1 MANPSPP
8 PTPEPSSPRRRSLK
22 RVLIGG
28 GLVVVLATLGYRVS
42 TAWLRSQLPGFV
54 EAQIIPI
61 LNRPLELGTVQQLS
75 LTGVDFNGLYL
86 PPTADN
92 ANSLRVGQIR
102 VQYNLLALLNG
113 QLPVTITLSDLD
125 LIAQQG
131 EDGQWL
137 TLDLNLP
144 EPTDEDLPVEIPL
157 NLIIERGNL
166 ELTAQGRSPVPF
178 EIGVQGDASLSQAFE
193 EAAYDLAITLPEGA
207 VEVQGTTR
215 LSTLESRVNN
225 RVQQVQL
232 LQFLA
237 LFPPELGLG
246 DRIPLSSGSVNG
258 NLNLEIP
265 PLLNDTGTLDW
276 RLPEIRGTLNLNELV
291 ANLDSLSQPLTAEVN
306 LRFQGRRLQLDRLTA
321 QTGNAQ
327 TGNLQLNGSGS
338 ISESAGYNLA
348 FSVPEIALERLS
360 SLINDPLPAPLDSL
374 GLTGILQG
382 QAQLLGDLNDPQFTL
397 NLSNSTPLILAQTGI
412 SELRANLTADLDRIT
427 LNGFRLSP
435 AVGGRILAQGDAEIG
450 QWTRLLLAAY
460 PEELPNRPRLA
471 NPDGSNLNLDLRL
484 DLPSDALVAPYL
496 SLPNT
501 VSLGQLLAQVN
512 VSGPLTNPQANL
524 TWSTPDVLAADVG
537 AVSSQGNA
545 RFANNRLNLE
555 QAEITAGGGEITLT
569 GNADLLTQI
578 WQLDVASSPLNLSP
592 FLPLTAQLT
601 ELTAQ
606 LSGRLDDLSPAGV
619 RGTLALGLNLADGVA
634 RLQGTLNQGEV
645 DVEALAWDLSARGL
659 TLELPLAV
667 SLSSGQARLRSSL
680 ASLMDAAVARDLSG
694 IRLDAEGRLA
704 IADGTA
710 QVQAQVANGRIESDF
725 SAANVALN
733 PYLPNV
739 PATVRLSLT
748 DTVGLMS
755 AAGTAR
761 LSVANLLG
769 VLDTAD
775 LTRLDPQIT
784 TEAQFALNQ
793 GSGTVLAEVAGG
805 QWQLTTDAN
814 LPVDDALVQEL
825 LGDRIVTSPRFPA
838 TLLAQANLSGSLN
851 PLLQLGAVPIPAQVN
866 RLTANIDGDLLDAQ
880 GDVLLSNLRQTPDLG
895 VNLRLDANYDS
906 QRLPLTLLLADV
918 AVGENLKSPSQVNI
932 DGSVAFSGQFQGRNL
947 LSNPFG
953 EGNLNLAGGVEL
965 RNFAVNEVA
974 FDPLMAGTV
983 QLQTGGTLALA
994 LQGPGTEGD
1003 RLAVALEACQQGARC
1018 LAPYLPRDFA
1028 IRKQVNGEVLFSAEG
1043 ERQGDRFAIGL
1054 DNFNVALLNLFPGR
1068 PLGITGPLR
1077 GQVTGE
1083 IVSDLFTLQTQGG
1096 VRVAN
1101 PGLGYLRAEAIAAEF
1116 GYDGQETVIRN
1127 GVLQLQDSR
1136 FVLNAAAQ
1144 LDLLGVVQGRIPL
1157 TAWPQTPV
1165 QGQLTVESG
1174 TVGDLLT
1181 TVAWYEIEDL
1191 LRRGVASPSLDPQD
1205 LTATGVGIPKQP
1217 LLDQLALFERIRN
1230 QVIERVTP
1238 TGEPQPPQVAEIE
1251 GTYTAAVTLGG
1262 TLGNPNLT
1270 ADLAASDWVWYTQ
1283 PPTPLAPSEPR
1294 PRLTL
1299 DDLRVRASFADN
1311 RLTIEEARIQ
1321 AEGGEAFLVG
1331 RVSQTQLE
1339 GGFEVVDVPLSL
1351 LQRFVSLPV
1360 TVAGDLRLQGRFGGT
1375 LQEPSLLGEV
1385 AVESPQLNDRL
1396 LESFLGNFSYDGD
1409 RVEFATLAPSW
1420 SQLEVSVPFPL
1431 TELTPETAIAK
1442 RAGTAIAQGRLSL
1455 DTPAFELL
1463 EALSEGQVV
1472 WLGGEGQ
1479 VDVAARLDLLA
1490 LTSGEIERI
1499 LQSFEADGTIAF
1511 DQAQVE
1517 AAAFPDA
1524 QTQIDGVIRFNEE
1537 QLDVEGLLAQV
1548 ADGSF
1553 SLAGTLP
1560 LLVPNPD
1567 LERPLTL
1574 TVDQGAIA
1582 LAGLYR
1588 GQLDG
1593 AITVAGTALTPV
1605 IGGGIELSQGRVS
1618 IPGGELAAGG
1628 GILESSVTNS
1638 TAANSTATN
1647 STAANSTTTTSP
1659 FITPVLDG
1667 FRVSLGED
1675 LRIVNPVPS
1684 FNARVTGLVTVN
1696 GVIDGDLGNL
1706 QPQGTI
1712 RVEEGQLTVLSSV
1725 FFVTPGR
1732 LQTVT
1737 FLPEE
1742 GLLNPQLDLQ
1752 VSTLVSEQRRNPMAD
1767 RDRNSNEVPDTTILP
1782 LRQSRQ
1788 LLVNISLDTM
1798 AQDLLAALL
1807 ADASGEVTV
1816 QGFESNEALLDT
1828 VQLSSIP
1835 NRSENELVSLL
1846 GGQVVTTID
1855 EIGQLRGTEFFEYAL
1870 VRFVLEPELTEI
1882 LVDIDRVA
1890 NQAGAA
1896 IGLDRLSVFPI
1907 GQIEAIYELNERSL
1921 LGLTYDYGFSGF
1933 LLQGGQTESGTP
1945 GFESI
1950 ELRYELRF

>member
-1 MANPSPP
+1 MANPPP
-8 PTPEPSSPRRRSLK
+8 RPTPEPSPPRRRSLK
-22 RVLIGG
+22 RLLIGG
-28 GLVVVLATLGYRVS
+28 GIVVILGTVGYRV
-42 TAWLRSQLPGFV
+42 TTTWLRSQLPGLI

-61 LNRPLELGTVQQLS
+61 LNRPLELGAVQRLS
-75 LTGVDFNGLYL
+75 LTGVALDGLYL

-92 ANSLRVGQIR
+92 PNSLRVDQIR
-102 VQYNLLALLNG
+102 IQYNLPALLSG
-113 QLPVTITLSDLD
+113 QLPVTITLRDPS

-131 EDGQWL
+131 DDGQWL

-144 EPTDEDLPVEIPL
+144 EPSDEELPIEIPL
-157 NLIIERGNL
+157 NLIIEGGHL
-166 ELTAQGRSPVPF
+166 QLTPQGRSEAF
-178 EIGVQGDASLSQAFE
+178 ELGFQGDATLTQAFDQ
-193 EAAYDLAITLPEGA
+193 AQYDLAVTLPEGA
-207 VEVQGTTR
+207 IDVQGTTR
-215 LSTLESRVNN
+215 LSTLETRLNP
-225 RVQQVQL
+225 RLQQVQL
-232 LQFLA
+232 RQFFA
-237 LFPPELGLG
+237 LLPPEVG
-246 DRIPLSSGSVNG
+246 DRIPLTSGSVNG

-265 PLLNDTGTLDW
+265 PLLDDAGPLNWGW
-276 RLPEIRGTLNLNELV
+276 PEIRGTLNLDELT
-291 ANLDSLSQPLTAEVN
+291 ANLDGLNQPLTAEVN
-306 LRFQGRRLQLDRLTA
+306 LRFQGRRLQLDRLT
-321 QTGNAQ
+321 AQ

-360 SLINDPLPAPLDSL
+360 GLIDDPLLAPLDTLS
-374 GLTGILQG
+374 LTGVLQG
-382 QAQLLGDLNDPQFTL
+382 QAQLLGDLTNPQLTL
-397 NLSNSTPLILAQTGI
+397 NLSNSSPLIVAQTGI
-412 SELRANLTADLDRIT
+412 SQLRANLTATLDRVT
-427 LNGFRLSP
+427 LNGLRLNP
-435 AVGGRILAQGDAEIG
+435 AVGGSIVGRGDAEIG
-450 QWTRLLLAAY
+450 QWTGPLIESL
-460 PEELPNRPRLA
+460 PETLRDRPRLA
-471 NPDGSNLNLDLRL
+471 NPGGSNLNLDLRL

-496 SLPNT
+496 PLPNT
-501 VSLGQLLAQVN
+501 VSLGQLLARVN
-512 VSGPLTNPQANL
+512 VSGPLTNPQADL

-545 RFANNRLNLE
+545 RFANNRLRLE
-555 QAEITAGGGEITLT
+555 QAEITAGGGDITLT
-569 GNADLLTQI
+569 GNADLLTQT
-578 WQLDVASSPLNLSP
+578 WDLDVASSPLNLSP

-606 LSGRLDDLSPAGV
+606 LSGPLDDLSPAGV
-619 RGTLALGLNLADGVA
+619 RGTLAVGLNLADGVA

-645 DVEALAWDLSARGL
+645 DVEALASGLSAGGL
-659 TLELPLAV
+659 NLELPLAV
-667 SLSSGQARLRSSL
+667 SLSGGEARLRSSL

-694 IRLDAEGRLA
+694 IRLDAGGRLA

-733 PYLPNV
+733 PYLPNLR
-739 PATVRLSLT
+739 AR
-748 DTVGLMS
+748 VGLMS

-761 LSVANLLG
+761 LSLANVLG
-769 VLDTAD
+769 ILDSGD
-775 LTRLDPQIT
+775 LRRLNPELT
-784 TEAQFALNQ
+784 TEAQLALNQ
-793 GSGTVLAEVAGG
+793 GSGTVVAAVTRG
-805 QWQLTTDAN
+805 QWHVTTDAN

-825 LGDRIVTSPRFPA
+825 IGDRIVTSPRFPT
-838 TLLAQANLSGSLN
+838 TLLAQATLSGPLN
-851 PLLQLGAVPIPAQVN
+851 PLLELGAVPIPAQVN
-866 RLTANIDGDLLDAQ
+866 RLTANIDGDLLEAQ
-880 GDVLLSNLRQTPDLG
+880 GNVLLSNLRQTPDLAA
-895 VNLRLDANYDS
+895 NLTLEANYDS

-918 AVGENLKSPSQVNI
+918 AVGENLKSPSPVNI
-932 DGSVAFSGQFQGRNL
+932 DGSVAFSGQFQGRQL
-947 LSNPFG
+947 LSNPLG
-953 EGNLNLAGGVEL
+953 ESNLNLAGGVEL
-965 RNFAVNEVA
+965 RDFAVNEVV
-974 FDPLMAGTV
+974 FDPLMAGMV
-983 QLQTGGTLALA
+983 QVRTGGTLALA
-994 LQGPGTEGD
+994 LQGPGRESD
-1003 RLAVALEACQQGARC
+1003 RLAVALEACQQGSRC
-1018 LAPYLPRDFA
+1018 LAPYLPRDFE
-1028 IRKQVNGEVLFSAEG
+1028 IRKAVNGQVVFSALG
-1043 ERQGDRFAIGL
+1043 NRQGDRFAIGL
-1054 DNFNVALLNLFPGR
+1054 DDFNLALLDLVPGQA
-1068 PLGITGPLR
+1068 LGIIGPVR

-1083 IVSDLFTLQTQGG
+1083 IVTDLFTLQTRGG
-1096 VRVAN
+1096 VSVAN

-1127 GVLQLQDSR
+1127 GVLQLRDSR

-1157 TAWPQTPV
+1157 TAWPQIPV

-1191 LRRGVASPSLDPQD
+1191 LRRGVASPSLNPQD

-1217 LLDQLALFERIRN
+1217 LPDQLALFDRIRQ

-1311 RLTIEEARIQ
+1311 LLTIEEARIQ
-1321 AEGGEAFLVG
+1321 AEGGEASLVG

-1375 LQEPSLLGEV
+1375 LQDPILLGEV
-1385 AVESPQLNDRL
+1385 AIESPQLNDRL
-1396 LESFLGNFSYDGD
+1396 LESFLGNFSYNGD
-1409 RVEFATLAPSW
+1409 RVEFVTLAPSW
-1420 SQLEVSVPFPL
+1420 SQLQVSIPFPL
-1431 TELTPETAIAK
+1431 TELTPETAIA
-1442 RAGTAIAQGRLSL
+1442 QGRFSL
-1455 DTPAFELL
+1455 DTPAFELV
-1463 EALSEGQVV
+1463 EALTEGQVV
-1472 WLGGEGQ
+1472 WLGGEGRL
-1479 VDVAARLDLLA
+1479 DVAARVDLMA

-1499 LQSFEADGTIAF
+1499 LQSFEVDGAIAF

-1517 AAAFPDA
+1517 AAAFPQA
-1524 QTQIDGVIRFNEE
+1524 QSQLDGVIRFNQD

-1574 TVDQGAIA
+1574 RVDQGAIA
-1582 LAGLYR
+1582 LAGLYE

-1628 GILESSVTNS
+1628 GILESSGT
-1638 TAANSTATN
+1638 NSTATN
-1647 STAANSTTTTSP
+1647 STAANPTTTTSP
-1659 FITPVLDG
+1659 FITPVLDR

-1675 LRIVNPVPS
+1675 LRIVNSLPS
-1684 FNARVTGLVTVN
+1684 FNAQVAGEVTVN

-1712 RVEEGQLTVLSSV
+1712 RVEEGQLNVLSSV

-1732 LQTVT
+1732 PQTVT

-1742 GLLNPQLDLQ
+1742 GLFNPRLDVQ

-1788 LLVNISLDTM
+1788 LLVNITIDAMTE
-1798 AQDLLAALL
+1798 DILAAIV
-1807 ADASGEVTV
+1807 ADSSGEVTV
-1816 QGFESNEALLDT
+1816 QGFESNQALLDT
-1828 VQLSSIP
+1828 VQLSSVP

-1846 GGQVVTTID
+1846 GGQLVTTID

-1870 VRFVLEPELTEI
+1870 VRFVLEPELTRL
-1882 LVDIDRVA
+1882 LVDIDRVT
-1890 NQAGAA
+1890 NRAGEA

-1921 LGLTYDYGFSGF
+1921 LGLTYDYGLSGF

>member
-8 PTPEPSSPRRRSLK
+8 PTPEPSSPQRRSLK
-22 RVLIGG
+22 RVVIGG
-28 GLVVVLATLGYRVS
+28 GLVVVLGTLGYRVT

-54 EAQIIPI
+54 EAQITPI
-61 LNRPLELGTVQQLS
+61 LNRPLELGSVQQLS
-75 LTGVDFNGLYL
+75 LTGVDLDGLYL

-92 ANSLRVGQIR
+92 ANSLRVDQIR
-102 VQYNLLALLNG
+102 VQYNLLALMSG
-113 QLPVTITLSDLD
+113 QLPITITLRGPR
-125 LIAQQG
+125 LIAQQA

-144 EPTDEDLPVEIPL
+144 EPSDEDLPIEIPL
-157 NLIIERGNL
+157 NLIIEGGNL

-178 EIGVQGDASLSQAFE
+178 ELGFQGDASLTQAFE
-193 EAAYDLAITLPEGA
+193 QAQYDLAITLPEGA
-207 VEVQGTTR
+207 VDVQGTTR
-215 LSTLESRVNN
+215 LSTLETRLNP
-225 RVQQVQL
+225 RLQQVAL
-232 LQFLA
+232 PQFLA
-237 LFPPELGLG
+237 LLPPEVG
-246 DRIPLSSGSVNG
+246 DRIPLTSGSVNG

-265 PLLNDTGTLDW
+265 PLLNEVGRFNWVT
-276 RLPEIRGTLNLNELV
+276 PQIRGTLSLNQLA
-291 ANLDSLSQPLTAEVN
+291 ANLEGLNQPLTAEVN
-306 LRFQGRRLQLDRLTA
+306 LRFQGRRLQLDRLT
-321 QTGNAQ
+321 AQ

-360 SLINDPLPAPLDSL
+360 DLIDDSLLAPLNTL
-374 GLTGILQG
+374 GLTGVVQG
-382 QAQLLGDLNDPQFTL
+382 QAQLLGDLTDPQLTL
-397 NLSNSTPLILAQTGI
+397 NLSNSTPLIVAQTAI
-412 SELRANLTADLDRIT
+412 SQLRANLTADLDRVT

-435 AVGGRILAQGDAEIG
+435 AVGGRIVAQGDAEIG
-450 QWTRLLLAAY
+450 QWTRPLIESL
-460 PEELPNRPRLA
+460 PENFRDRPRLA
-471 NPDGSNLNLDLRL
+471 NPSESNDLNLDLRL

-496 SLPNT
+496 PLPNT
-501 VSLGQLLAQVN
+501 VSLGQLLARVN
-512 VSGPLTNPQANL
+512 VSGSLTNPQADVS
-524 TWSTPDVLAADVG
+524 WSTADVLAADLG

-555 QAEITAGGGEITLT
+555 QAEITAGGGDITLT
-569 GNADLLTQI
+569 GNADLLTQT
-578 WQLDVASSPLNLSP
+578 WDLDVASSPLNLSP

-606 LSGRLDDLSPAGV
+606 LSGRLDDLSPLGV
-619 RGTLALGLNLADGVA
+619 RGTLALGLSLADGVA
-634 RLQGTLNQGEV
+634 QLQGNLNQGEV
-645 DVEALAWDLSARGL
+645 DVEAIASGLSARGL
-659 TLELPLAV
+659 NLELPLAV

-680 ASLMDAAVARDLSG
+680 ASLMDAALTRDLSG

-710 QVQAQVANGRIESDF
+710 QVQAQVVNGQVESDF

-733 PYLPNV
+733 PYLPNF
-739 PATVRLSLT
+739 PATV
-748 DTVGLMS
+748 GLIS

-761 LSVANLLG
+761 LSLANLLG

-784 TEAQFALNQ
+784 TEAQLALNQ

-814 LPVDDALVQEL
+814 LPIDDAFVQEL
-825 LGDRIVTSPRFPA
+825 IGDRLVTSPRFPA
-838 TLLAQANLSGSLN
+838 TLLAQANLSGPLN

-866 RLTANIDGDLLDAQ
+866 RLTANIDGDLLQAQ
-880 GDVLLSNLRQTPDLG
+880 GDVLLSNLRQSPDLAA
-895 VNLRLDANYDS
+895 NLTLDANYDS

-918 AVGENLKSPSQVNI
+918 AVGENLKRPSQVNI

-947 LSNPFG
+947 LSNPLAD
-953 EGNLNLAGGVEL
+953 GNLTLAGGVEL

-983 QLQTGGTLALA
+983 QIETGGTLALA
-994 LQGPGTEGD
+994 LQGPGTQGD
-1003 RLAVALEACQQGARC
+1003 RLAVALEACQQGSRC
-1018 LAPYLPRDFA
+1018 LAPYLPRDLT
-1028 IRKQVNGEVLFSAEG
+1028 IRKQVDGEVLFAVEG
-1043 ERQGDRFAIGL
+1043 FRQGDRFGIDL
-1054 DNFNVALLNLFPGR
+1054 DNFNVALLNLFPGQ
-1068 PLGITGPLR
+1068 PLGITGPLQ

-1083 IVSDLFTLQTQGG
+1083 IVSDLFTLQTQGR

-1191 LRRGVASPSLDPQD
+1191 LRRGLASPSLDPQD

-1217 LLDQLALFERIRN
+1217 LLDQLALFESIRN
-1230 QVIERVTP
+1230 QVAERVTP

-1283 PPTPLAPSEPR
+1283 PPTPLAPGEPR

-1311 RLTIEEARIQ
+1311 LLTIEQAQIQ
-1321 AEGGEAFLVG
+1321 AEGGEASLVG
-1331 RVSQTQLE
+1331 RVSATQLE

-1351 LQRFVSLPV
+1351 LQQFIRLPV
-1360 TVAGDLRLQGRFGGT
+1360 TVAGDLQLQGRFGGT

-1385 AVESPQLNDRL
+1385 AVESPQLNDRP

-1420 SQLEVSVPFPL
+1420 SQLQVSVPFPL
-1431 TELTPETAIAK
+1431 TALTPETAF
-1442 RAGTAIAQGRLSL
+1442 AQGRLAL

-1479 VDVAARLDLLA
+1479 VDVAARVDLLA

-1499 LQSFEADGTIAF
+1499 LQSFEVEGAIAL

-1517 AAAFPDA
+1517 AAAFPEA
-1524 QTQIDGVIRFNEE
+1524 QTQVDGVIRFNEE

-1553 SLAGTLP
+1553 RLAGTLP
-1560 LLVPNPD
+1560 LLQPNPD

-1574 TVDQGAIA
+1574 RVDQGAIA

-1618 IPGGELAAGG
+1618 VPGGELAAGG
-1628 GILESSVTNS
+1628 GILESSGT
-1638 TAANSTATN
+1638 NSTATN
-1647 STAANSTTTTSP
+1647 STATNSTATNSTTTTSP

-1684 FNARVTGLVTVN
+1684 FNAQVMGDVTVN

-1706 QPQGTI
+1706 EPQGTI
-1712 RVEEGQLTVLSSV
+1712 RVEEGQLNVLSSV

-1732 LQTVT
+1732 PQTVT

-1788 LLVNISLDTM
+1788 LLVNITIDAMTEDVLD
-1798 AQDLLAALL
+1798 AIL
-1807 ADASGEVTV
+1807 ADSADSSQQVTV
-1816 QGFESNEALLDT
+1816 QGFESNQALLDT

-1870 VRFVLEPELTEI
+1870 VRFVLEPELTRL

-1921 LGLTYDYGFSGF
+1921 LGLTYDYGLSGF

>member
-1 MANPSPP
+1 MANPPP
-8 PTPEPSSPRRRSLK
+8 RPTPEPSLARRRSLK

-28 GLVVVLATLGYRVS
+28 GLVIVLGTLGYRVS

-61 LNRPLELGTVQQLS
+61 LNRPLELGAVQRLS

-144 EPTDEDLPVEIPL
+144 EPTDEDLPVDIPL
-157 NLIIERGNL
+157 NLIIEGGNL
-166 ELTAQGRSPVPF
+166 ELTAQGRSHPF

-215 LSTLESRVNN
+215 LSTLESRVNT
-225 RVQQVQL
+225 RVQQVEL

-265 PLLNDTGTLDW
+265 PLLNDAGTLDW

-321 QTGNAQ
+321 QTGN
-327 TGNLQLNGSGS
+327 LQLNGSGS
-338 ISESAGYNLA
+338 ISETAGYNLA

-374 GLTGILQG
+374 GLTGVLQG

-412 SELRANLTADLDRIT
+412 SQLQANLTADLDRIT

-450 QWTRLLLAAY
+450 QWTRPLLDAY

-524 TWSTPDVLAADVG
+524 TWSTPDILAADVG

-555 QAEITAGGGEITLT
+555 QAEITAGGGNITLT
-569 GNADLLTQI
+569 GNADLLTQT

-606 LSGRLDDLSPAGV
+606 LSGRLDDLSPTGV
-619 RGTLALGLNLADGVA
+619 RGTLAVGLNLADGVA

-645 DVEALAWDLSARGL
+645 DVEALASGLSARGL
-659 TLELPLAV
+659 NLELPLAV

-680 ASLMDAAVARDLSG
+680 ASLMDAALTRDLSG

-710 QVQAQVANGRIESDF
+710 QVQAQVANGQVESNF

-739 PATVRLSLT
+739 PATV
-748 DTVGLMS
+748 GLMS
-755 AAGTAR
+755 AVGTAR

-814 LPVDDALVQEL
+814 LPLDDALVQEL
-825 LGDRIVTSPRFPA
+825 IGDRIVTSPRFPA

-880 GDVLLSNLRQTPDLG
+880 GDVLLSNLRQTPDLAA
-895 VNLRLDANYDS
+895 NLTLDANYDS

-947 LSNPFG
+947 LSNPLAD
-953 EGNLNLAGGVEL
+953 GNLTLAGGVEL

-983 QLQTGGTLALA
+983 QLQTGGTLALT
-994 LQGPGTEGD
+994 LQGPGTQGD

-1043 ERQGDRFAIGL
+1043 ERQGDRFGIGL

-1083 IVSDLFTLQTQGG
+1083 IVTDLFTLQTQGG

-1191 LRRGVASPSLDPQD
+1191 LRRGLASPSLDPQD

-1217 LLDQLALFERIRN
+1217 LLDQLALFERIRQ

-1238 TGEPQPPQVAEIE
+1238 AGEPQPPQVVEIE

-1283 PPTPLAPSEPR
+1283 PPTPLAVADSTPR

-1311 RLTIEEARIQ
+1311 ILTIEEARIQ
-1321 AEGGEAFLVG
+1321 AEGGEASLVG

-1351 LQRFVSLPV
+1351 LERFVSLPV

-1431 TELTPETAIAK
+1431 TELTPETAIA
-1442 RAGTAIAQGRLSL
+1442 QGRLSL

-1463 EALSEGQVV
+1463 EVLSEGQVV

-1490 LTSGEIERI
+1490 LTSGEVERI
-1499 LQSFEADGTIAF
+1499 LQSFEATGAIAF
-1511 DQAQVE
+1511 DQARLQ
-1517 AAAFPDA
+1517 AAAVPDA

-1548 ADGSF
+1548 AEGSF
-1553 SLAGTLP
+1553 RLAGTLP

-1605 IGGGIELSQGRVS
+1605 IRGGVELSQGRVS
-1618 IPGGELAAGG
+1618 IPKRELGETMSDSSAATP
-1628 GILESSVTNS
+1628 S
-1638 TAANSTATN
+1638 A
-1647 STAANSTTTTSP
+1647 TTSP
-1659 FITPVLDG
+1659 GMTSPLIMPVLDG

-1712 RVEEGQLTVLSSV
+1712 RVAEGQLNVLSSV

-1732 LQTVT
+1732 PQTVT

-1752 VSTLVSEQRRNPMAD
+1752 VSTLVSEPRRNPMAD

-1788 LLVNISLDTM
+1788 LLVNITLDTM

-1807 ADASGEVTV
+1807 ADSSGEVTV

-1835 NRSENELVSLL
+1835 SRSENELVSLL
-1846 GGQVVTTID
+1846 GGRVVTTID